1 MAINKVVYGTNTL
14 MDITD
19 TTATA
24 SDVASG
30 KIFYTADGTQTTGTA
45 SGGGGGLVYE
55 TGTYT
60 PTSDIARATITFA
73 NAHTSAPMI
82 VSFFDATGTE
92 DTENNS
98 GIAMN
103 YVDSYKMFG
112 NGYPYSRSSNTYR
125 YGTIQY
131 LYRGTSATSI
141 NSGTV
146 HFSYNSDNTK
156 TTSGYPRY
164 WVTNT
169 EFNPYTNSTS
179 RYWRTGRTYKWYAV
193 WKNGES

>member
-1 MAINKVVYGTNTL
+1 MAINKVNYGNTTL
-14 MDITD
+14 IDLTD
-19 TTATA
+19 MTAVA

-30 KIFYTADGTQTTGTA
+30 KTFYGKDGVLTTGTA

-60 PTSDIARATITFA
+60 PTTDIARPSISFA
-73 NAHTSAPMI
+73 NQHTEAP
-82 VSFFDATGTE
+82 VYVAFFDMTGTE
-92 DTENNS
+92 DSADNS
-98 GIAMN
+98 GISMV
-103 YVDSYKMFG
+103 YTDCYKLWG
-112 NGYPYSRSSNTYR
+112 YGYPYSRSGGTYR
-125 YGTIQY
+125 YATVQY
-131 LYRGTSATSI
+131 IYRGTSATSV

-169 EFNPYTNSTS
+169 GFNPYTNSTS
-179 RYWRTGRTYKWYAV
+179 RYWRAGRTYKWIAI
-193 WKNGES
+193 WKPTT